1 MPPEEVWGRF
11 FNVPKIL
18 DGMEINSGLK
28 DVADFACGYGT
39 FTIPAAQRIR
49 GIMFAIDVDPQMVSV
64 VKEKST
70 RLGLVNVR
78 PILRDLLYD
87 GSGLED
93 GSVDYVM
100 LFNILHSED
109 PVIMLQE
116 CVRVLK
122 QGGRVG
128 IVHWIRDPGT
138 PRGPPLEM
146 RPSVEQCVEWCL
158 QAGFTAGSD
167 LHVDLKPYHFG
178 LLMSK

>member
-1 MPPEEVWGRF
+1 LIRAGRIRESGMPPEEVWSRY

-18 DGMEINSGLK
+18 DGIGINSGLK

-49 GIMFAIDVDPQMVSV
+49 GIVFALDVDPQMVSIV
-64 VKEKST
+64 QEKST

-78 PILRDLLYD
+78 PILRDLLHD

-93 GSVDYVM
+93 GSVDYVI

-116 CVRVLK
+116 CARVLK
-122 QGGRVG
+122 QRRRPQKKASKLSCLKKIPKLAFRSTAWVSCPEPRVAF
-128 IVHWIRDPGT
+128 WRT
-138 PRGPPLEM
+138 FLR
-146 RPSVEQCVEWCL
+146 
-158 QAGFTAGSD
+158 
-167 LHVDLKPYHFG
+167 
-178 LLMSK
+178 